1 MALRYPLIRYHE
13 EYPLREYLI
22 GYLRTTSTTSS
33 YPIPRGVLRDTRGVL
48 RDTIDTT
55 ILLLHLC
62 TEFYLFYICIAPEG
76 VPNIVPEDSLYVRKS
91 NFKSS
96 ETSPSS

>member
-13 EYPLREYLI
+13 EYLKEYPI

-48 RDTIDTT
+48 RDTIGTT

-62 TEFYLFYICIAPEG
+62 TEFYLFIFVLPQRGYP
-76 VPNIVPEDSLYVRKS
+76 
-91 NFKSS
+91 
-96 ETSPSS
+96 T